1 MEKILARLDMIDEKL
16 SVCYGH
22 AQCLPPGLQEHAEL
36 VDRVQR
42 LETLY
47 VCSKNEEVDSV
58 IEKMLDRKRLQFQQ
72 SSTTTSVG
80 IDSEKEDGII
90 FSDRGVPVYDISGVT
105 DKSAQ
110 TEDGIIFSDRG
121 VPGYDICGVTDK
133 SAQTDAPDNLCTVL
147 HDAGKAEEYKQ
158 LIGEWIPIDVP
169 EINDVVRVEVAFVD
183 ATVGVQLQ
191 LAKNTIGRIVH
202 IDEEGDAEIHFPSL
216 EALYPRERYRWVL
229 ASGFKNMRKHS
240 SLATSTEVVPT
251 CSGER
256 LTETRC
262 RAGATMRMPDDCS
275 ISGDEFRGHCM

>member
-1 MEKILARLDMIDEKL
+1 MQRPSSWPVRRQRQCIAAAQNMEKILARLDMIDEKL

-80 IDSEKEDGII
+80 IDSEK
-90 FSDRGVPVYDISGVT
+90 
-105 DKSAQ
+105 
-110 TEDGIIFSDRG
+110 EDGIIFSDRG